1 LRNSN
6 KIVPLAAFVEIDKD
20 SLHDSVI
27 SETISEKARE
37 GKKTCT
43 LYPALATA
51 RIKNM
56 AQRNPSPKC

>member
-6 KIVPLAAFVEIDKD
+6 KIVPLAAFVEVDKD

-37 GKKTCT
+37 GKKD
-43 LYPALATA
+43 LYFV
-51 RIKNM
+51 
-56 AQRNPSPKC
+56 PSISHSED